1 MRQRSSYGWLE
12 LVIGILLSVLGI
24 YSFFRPVDY
33 LTTLIVIYGIAALVT
48 GIADIVFYCKM
59 ERHIGFAPT
68 ISLATGVLGVMAG
81 LVLMVHPG
89 AGRWAIGLFFPLWF
103 IAHCISRLTH
113 LSVVRLIAGTTFY
126 VFDMIINILG
136 IILGVLMLLTPQ
148 VTLLSMNLVIGF
160 YLLLLGI
167 DCIIEACTK
176 LGAQDNFSPKWVSPE
191 SASRACG
198 TRTDNVSL
206 RLREALF
213 YSLSGQNAEVL
224 QQNHKADAN

>member
-12 LVIGILLSVLGI
+12 LIIGILLSALGI

-33 LTTLIVIYGIAALVT
+33 LTTLIVVYGVAAFVT

-68 ISLATGVLGVMAG
+68 VSLVTGVLGVMAG

-113 LSVVRLIAGTTFY
+113 LSVVRFIAGTAFY
-126 VFDMIINILG
+126 VIELIVNILG
-136 IILGVLMLLTPQ
+136 ILLGISMLLTPQ
-148 VTLLSMNLVIGF
+148 VTFLSMNLVIGF

-167 DCIIEACTK
+167 DCIIEACSK
-176 LGAQDNFSPKWVSPE
+176 LGARE
-191 SASRACG
+191 SGANDQKQNALPFALAARG
-198 TRTDNVSL
+198 R
-206 RLREALF
+206 ALF
-213 YSLSGQNAEVL
+213 VCCFLIFREFRR
-224 QQNHKADAN
+224 

>member
-89 AGRWAIGLFFPLWF
+89 
-103 IAHCISRLTH
+103 
-113 LSVVRLIAGTTFY
+113 VRCTT
-126 VFDMIINILG
+126 DRG
-136 IILGVLMLLTPQ
+136 HDVLCL
-148 VTLLSMNLVIGF
+148 
-160 YLLLLGI
+160 
-167 DCIIEACTK
+167 
-176 LGAQDNFSPKWVSPE
+176 
-191 SASRACG
+191 
-198 TRTDNVSL
+198 
-206 RLREALF
+206 
-213 YSLSGQNAEVL
+213 
-224 QQNHKADAN
+224 

>member
-12 LVIGILLSVLGI
+12 LIVGILLTMLGI

-33 LTTLIVIYGIAALVT
+33 LTTLIVIYGVAALVT

-68 ISLATGVLGVMAG
+68 VSLVTGVLGVMAG

-113 LSVVRLIAGTTFY
+113 LSVVRFIAGTAVY
-126 VFDMIINILG
+126 VFELIVNILG
-136 IILGVLMLLTPQ
+136 ILLGISMLLTPQ
-148 VTLLSMNLVIGF
+148 VTFLSMNLVIGF

-167 DCIIEACTK
+167 DCIIEACSN
-176 LGAQDNFSPKWVSPE
+176 LGA
-191 SASRACG
+191 R
-198 TRTDNVSL
+198 
-206 RLREALF
+206 
-213 YSLSGQNAEVL
+213 
-224 QQNHKADAN
+224 

>member
-12 LVIGILLSVLGI
+12 LIVGILLTVLGI

-33 LTTLIVIYGIAALVT
+33 LTTLIVIYGVAALVT

-68 ISLATGVLGVMAG
+68 VSLVTGVLGVMAG

-89 AGRWAIGLFFPLWF
+89 AGRLAIGLFFPLWF

-113 LSVVRLIAGTTFY
+113 LSVVRFIAGTAVY
-126 VFDMIINILG
+126 VFELIVNILG
-136 IILGVLMLLTPQ
+136 ILLGISMLLTPQ
-148 VTLLSMNLVIGF
+148 VTFLSMNLVIGF

-167 DCIIEACTK
+167 DCIIEACSK
-176 LGAQDNFSPKWVSPE
+176 LGA
-191 SASRACG
+191 R
-198 TRTDNVSL
+198 
-206 RLREALF
+206 
-213 YSLSGQNAEVL
+213 
-224 QQNHKADAN
+224 

>member
-12 LVIGILLSVLGI
+12 LIIGILLSALGI

-33 LTTLIVIYGIAALVT
+33 LTTLIVVYGVAAFVT

-59 ERHIGFAPT
+59 ERHI
-68 ISLATGVLGVMAG
+68 GVMAG

-113 LSVVRLIAGTTFY
+113 LSVVRFIAGTAFY
-126 VFDMIINILG
+126 VIELIVNILG
-136 IILGVLMLLTPQ
+136 ILLGISMLLTPQ
-148 VTLLSMNLVIGF
+148 VTFLSMNLVIGF

-167 DCIIEACTK
+167 DCIIEACSK
-176 LGAQDNFSPKWVSPE
+176 LGA
-191 SASRACG
+191 R
-198 TRTDNVSL
+198 
-206 RLREALF
+206 
-213 YSLSGQNAEVL
+213 
-224 QQNHKADAN
+224 

>member
-12 LVIGILLSVLGI
+12 LIVGILLTVLGI

-33 LTTLIVIYGIAALVT
+33 LTTLIVIYGVAALVT

-59 ERHIGFAPT
+59 ERHIVFAPT
-68 ISLATGVLGVMAG
+68 VSLVTGVLGVMAG

-113 LSVVRLIAGTTFY
+113 LSVVRFIAGTAVY
-126 VFDMIINILG
+126 VFELIVNILG
-136 IILGVLMLLTPQ
+136 ILLGISMLLTPQ
-148 VTLLSMNLVIGF
+148 VTFLSMNLVIGF

-167 DCIIEACTK
+167 DCIIEACSK
-176 LGAQDNFSPKWVSPE
+176 LGA
-191 SASRACG
+191 R
-198 TRTDNVSL
+198 
-206 RLREALF
+206 
-213 YSLSGQNAEVL
+213 
-224 QQNHKADAN
+224 

>member
-12 LVIGILLSVLGI
+12 LIIGILLSALGI

-33 LTTLIVIYGIAALVT
+33 LTTLIVVYGVAALVT

-68 ISLATGVLGVMAG
+68 VSLVTGVLGVMAG

-113 LSVVRLIAGTTFY
+113 LSVVRFIAGTAFY
-126 VFDMIINILG
+126 VIELIVSILG
-136 IILGVLMLLTPQ
+136 ILLGISMLLTPQ
-148 VTLLSMNLVIGF
+148 VMFLSMNLVIGF

-167 DCIIEACTK
+167 DCIIEACSK
-176 LGAQDNFSPKWVSPE
+176 LGA
-191 SASRACG
+191 R
-198 TRTDNVSL
+198 
-206 RLREALF
+206 
-213 YSLSGQNAEVL
+213 
-224 QQNHKADAN
+224 

>member
-12 LVIGILLSVLGI
+12 LIIGILLSALGI

-33 LTTLIVIYGIAALVT
+33 LTTLIVVYGVAAFVT

-68 ISLATGVLGVMAG
+68 
-81 LVLMVHPG
+81 VHPG

-113 LSVVRLIAGTTFY
+113 LSVVRFIAGTAFY
-126 VFDMIINILG
+126 VIELIVNILG
-136 IILGVLMLLTPQ
+136 ILLGISMLLTPQ
-148 VTLLSMNLVIGF
+148 VTFLSMNLVIGF

-167 DCIIEACTK
+167 DCIIEACSK
-176 LGAQDNFSPKWVSPE
+176 LGA
-191 SASRACG
+191 R
-198 TRTDNVSL
+198 
-206 RLREALF
+206 
-213 YSLSGQNAEVL
+213 
-224 QQNHKADAN
+224 